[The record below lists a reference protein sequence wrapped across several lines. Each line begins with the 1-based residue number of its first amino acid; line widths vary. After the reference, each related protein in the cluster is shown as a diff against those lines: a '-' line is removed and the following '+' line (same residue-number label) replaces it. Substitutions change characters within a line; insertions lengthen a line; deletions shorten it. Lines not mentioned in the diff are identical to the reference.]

1 MIVLEWARFLIGGGL
16 LLCGLGTFI
25 IEIIGVFRFRYV
37 LNRMHAAAIGDTL
50 GIGFALLGLIVISG
64 FNFTSLKLF
73 LVIVFLWFSSPV
85 SSHLIARLEVS
96 TNEDSGR
103 HYRVMRLDSSGN
115 GARESEEGT
124 EGTRDGRKPVGAGL
138 AGTESAGAG
147 YGGPSGGVNGQK
159 RAEEPE
165 SQAQNA

>member
-1 MIVLEWARFLIGGGL
+1 MAIWEWVRFVMGGGL

-50 GIGFALLGLIVISG
+50 GIGFALAGLIVISG
-64 FNFTSLKLF
+64 FNFTSLKLL

-96 TNEDSGR
+96 TNEDSEK
-103 HYRVMRLDSSGN
+103 HYRVVELDS
-115 GARESEEGT
+115 RESESEISDT
-124 EGTRDGRKPVGAGL
+124 DTISTK
-138 AGTESAGAG
+138 
-147 YGGPSGGVNGQK
+147 
-159 RAEEPE
+159 
-165 SQAQNA
+165 

>member
-1 MIVLEWARFLIGGGL
+1 MVVLEWIRFLIGGGL

-50 GIGFALLGLIVISG
+50 GIGFALLGLIVMNG
-64 FNFTSLKLF
+64 LTFTSLKLL

-96 TNEDSGR
+96 TNEESGK
-103 HYRVMRLDSSGN
+103 HYRVMRLEKSGRCREPAGDGGSESRAKMSGSHESGR
-115 GARESEEGT
+115 GAKMPGSHESE
-124 EGTRDGRKPVGAGL
+124 RGAKMPGSH
-138 AGTESAGAG
+138 ESE
-147 YGGPSGGVNGQK
+147 S
-159 RAEEPE
+159 RA
-165 SQAQNA
+165 

>member
-1 MIVLEWARFLIGGGL
+1 MVVLEWIRFLIGGGL

-50 GIGFALLGLIVISG
+50 GIGFALLGLIVMNG
-64 FNFTSLKLF
+64 LTFTSLKLL

-96 TNEDSGR
+96 TNEESGK
-103 HYRVMRLDSSGN
+103 HYRVMRLEKSGRCREPAGDGGSESSAKMSGSHESGSGAMAGRDSERP
-115 GARESEEGT
+115 REQG
-124 EGTRDGRKPVGAGL
+124 
-138 AGTESAGAG
+138 SADR
-147 YGGPSGGVNGQK
+147 QQ
-159 RAEEPE
+159 R
-165 SQAQNA
+165 